1 MKLKTTLILAIIF
14 ALIVGYYY
22 FFEVR
27 RAKQVE
33 EAKEE
38 ARKLFH
44 YSSKQVTQL
53 RLKEDD
59 EVILCQKVGDEW
71 KLEQPVQAK
80 GDQEEI
86 ELLINNI
93 LDIEQERLIA
103 TEPAD
108 MKQFGLSPP
117 TAEISFQVEGKW
129 ETLQVGDEAPT
140 GMSIYAKKGD
150 SSQVLMVNSLARS
163 YAKKEVYDLR
173 DKTILPFELERVKQF
188 RYQTAQQDIICQ
200 KSEENQWNLLQPMK
214 TKADSDKIQSFLQRL
229 IDAKAKEF
237 VEEEPEDLGRYQLA
251 PAERELTFWLGEE
264 MSQATL
270 YIGKKDEN
278 KKSYYARGGQGM
290 TVVLIDE
297 EVFKE
302 LPEEI
307 DGWRDKTLIT
317 FDRDKVNR
325 IHLAHEEHSITL
337 EKIENQWQLTEPLKT
352 KADSWEV
359 DSLAIALQGTKVE
372 GFIDRPQRPDSWYG
386 FDRPQLEISLRVEGE
401 EATPKLVIGKQ
412 EKGKT
417 THFARSSQSP
427 TIYLVK
433 AEDIDKLKKTSF
445 DLRDKVLISYN
456 PSDLDSLTLNLP
468 DEELIVISKSG
479 DRWVIKKP
487 RKYRSKQGEAED
499 LVWELNSVKMERIAD
514 ESPSDLSPY
523 GLEPPKAEINFKLK
537 KGDPL
542 PILLLGNKVEE
553 ENRIYC
559 KLKDEPAVY
568 EIPALSW
575 DVISRIISPTEQD

>member
-33 EAKEE
+33 QREVE

-44 YSSKQVTQL
+44 YSPEQVTQL
-53 RLKEDD
+53 RLREND
-59 EVILCQKVGDEW
+59 EVILCKKVGDEW
-71 KLEQPVQAK
+71 KLEEPLQAK

-93 LDIEQERLIA
+93 LDIKQERLIA

-108 MKQFGLSPP
+108 MNQFGLSPS
-117 TAEISFQVEGKW
+117 TAEVSFQVDGKW
-129 ETLQVGDEAPT
+129 ETLQVGDETPT
-140 GMSIYAKKGD
+140 GMSTYAKKGD
-150 SSQVLMVNSLARS
+150 SSEVLLVNSLARS
-163 YAKKEVYDLR
+163 YAKKEVFDLR
-173 DKTILPFELERVKQF
+173 DKTILPFEMERVKQF
-188 RYQTAQQDIICQ
+188 RYQTAQQDITCQ
-200 KSEENQWNLLQPMK
+200 KTEENQWNLLQPMN
-214 TKADSDKIQSFLQRL
+214 TKADSDKIQSFLRRL

-237 VEEEPEDLGRYQLA
+237 VEEEPEDLGQYQLV

-270 YIGKKDEN
+270 YIGKKEED
-278 KKSYYARGGQGM
+278 KKSYYARGGQSM

-297 EVFKE
+297 EVFKD
-302 LPEEI
+302 LPQAI
-307 DGWRDKTLIT
+307 DGWRNKTLIT

-325 IHLAHEEHSITL
+325 IHLTSEEHSITL
-337 EKIENQWQLTEPLKT
+337 EKKEDQWELTEPTKT
-352 KADSWEV
+352 KADNWEV
-359 DSLAIALQGTKVE
+359 DSLAMALQETKAE
-372 GFIDRPQRPDSWYG
+372 GFIDRPQRPDAWYG
-386 FDRPQLEISLRVEGE
+386 FDRPQLEISLWLEGE
-401 EATPKLVIGKQ
+401 EASPKVVIGTQ
-412 EKGKT
+412 EEGKT
-417 THFARSSQSP
+417 THYARSSQTP

-433 AEDIDKLKKTSF
+433 EEDIDKLKKTPF
-445 DLRDKVLISYN
+445 DLRDKVLISYS
-456 PSDLDSLTLNLP
+456 PTDLDSLTLNLP
-468 DEELIVISKSG
+468 DEEPIVISKSG

-487 RKYRSKQGEAED
+487 RKYRSKQSEAED
-499 LVWELNSVKMERIAD
+499 LVWQLNSVKMERIAD

-523 GLEPPKAEINFKLK
+523 GLEPPKAELSIQLK

-542 PILLLGNKVEE
+542 PTLLLGNKAEE

-559 KLKDEPAVY
+559 KLKDKPTVY
-568 EIPALSW
+568 EISAFSREI
-575 DVISRIISPTEQD
+575 ISRIIAPAKKE